1 MRNKI
6 LELLLKGK
14 DLHNELITKFSD
26 VLPEN
31 IIEGGNDNV
40 NSDMPKKI
48 NVILSL
54 LNMSE
59 KKEVFPPI
67 NNLDEAIEVFKNG
80 NLDEA
85 IERAISN
92 TDLLGFS
99 ELKNETLSVKDI
111 LENAEF
117 GINSGVQL
125 LQMQI
130 QAGELTKNNN

>member
-1 MRNKI
+1 MRSKI

-14 DLHNELITKFSD
+14 ELHNELITNFSN

-40 NSDMPKKI
+40 NTDMPKKI
-48 NVILSL
+48 NAILSL

-59 KKEVFPPI
+59 KKEVFYPI
-67 NNLDEAIEVFKNG
+67 KNLDEAIEVFKNE
-80 NLDEA
+80 NLDKV

-92 TDLLGFS
+92 EDLIGFS